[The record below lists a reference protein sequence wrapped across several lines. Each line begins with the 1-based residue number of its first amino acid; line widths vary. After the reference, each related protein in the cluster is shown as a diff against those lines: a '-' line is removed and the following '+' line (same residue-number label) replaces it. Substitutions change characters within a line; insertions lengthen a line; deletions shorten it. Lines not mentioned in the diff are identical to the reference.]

1 MQLNETFL
9 SCNELMNTAQDWNVI
24 TADYEELV
32 EPFTASFVEEL
43 LSPYEAMLPGSN
55 LLDLI

>member
-1 MQLNETFL
+1 
-9 SCNELMNTAQDWNVI
+9 MNTAQDWNVI